1 MWREIA
7 AHRHRCRRVP
17 PHPQLRRGAVADALG
32 AGARGCGRSAWLLA
46 GVGVGS
52 AAFSCGSAFSG
63 VLPTA
68 PGHYPT
74 CAIASAAASSAA
86 TPAADG
92 GPQRSASPS
101 TVSVLAA
108 PRRHRSGRC
117 GLRPR
122 GRGRTARRLFDSGSF
137 FGVGVPEALVVAVL
151 GWFLLGPEELY
162 KLAKQAGGWLGELR
176 TFVGQA
182 ARQYETALDDES
194 TRKAI
199 EGIRETQRTISE
211 VSSSWRSVADSL
223 RDPLALGSTLEQTYS
238 KYAPTSE
245 SKPDSKELDKKG
257 SAVDSSKT
265 KSAAAVSETY
275 PDLDIADAEDAGD
288 AETTFLQELEA
299 KRAAS
304 RESVEDLWF
313 SGSQADESNKQE
325 DDAGKPKDVEG
336 YLKRLDTRLK
346 DLDSMAARLEDLRS
360 GILED
365 RIAIKEALQATAAA
379 SAVAAPEEA
388 EEDRPS
394 GRSAATTETK
404 LENKLQAKAETK
416 AEAEEVE
423 AATQKVG

>member
-1 MWREIA
+1 M
-7 AHRHRCRRVP
+7 
-17 PHPQLRRGAVADALG
+17 
-32 AGARGCGRSAWLLA
+32 LA
-46 GVGVGS
+46 GVAAGS
-52 AAFSCGSAFSG
+52 AAVSCGSAFGG

-68 PGHYPT
+68 PGHHP
-74 CAIASAAASSAA
+74 AGAVASGAASSAA
-86 TPAADG
+86 TPAVEV
-92 GPQRSASPS
+92 GPRRGASPP

-108 PRRHRSGRC
+108 PRRHRSGSS
-117 GLRPR
+117 GLGPR

-162 KLAKQAGGWLGELR
+162 RLAKQAGGWLGELR

-223 RDPLALGSTLEQTYS
+223 RDPLALGSTLEQTYA
-238 KYAPTSE
+238 KYTPKTE
-245 SKPDSKELDKKG
+245 SNPDSKEVDKKG
-257 SAVDSSKT
+257 SAVDSLKT
-265 KSAAAVSETY
+265 KSTAAVSETY
-275 PDLDIADAEDAGD
+275 PDLDIADAE
-288 AETTFLQELEA
+288 
-299 KRAAS
+299 
-304 RESVEDLWF
+304 
-313 SGSQADESNKQE
+313 ADEPNKQE

-346 DLDSMAARLEDLRS
+346 DLDSMAARLENLRS

-365 RIAIKEALQATAAA
+365 RVAIKEALQATTAA
-379 SAVAAPEEA
+379 SAAVAPEEA
-388 EEDRPS
+388 EDDRPS

-404 LENKLQAKAETK
+404 LEDKVQAKAETK

-423 AATQKVG
+423 VAAQKVG